1 MDSTKMV
8 WITLSI
14 MYCHIV
20 KQIQTMDQT
29 QVINLRGL
37 LRSED
42 YILKDIGYHVQVL
55 LISYSQRILDYLV
68 L

>member
-20 KQIQTMDQT
+20 KQIQTIDQT

-37 LRSED
+37 LCSED
-42 YILKDIGYHVQVL
+42 YILKDIGYHVQAL
-55 LISYSQRILDYLV
+55 
-68 L
+68 